1 MKSIYKISKF
11 ILIFSIILAWTF
23 NFPPTPFLKNFGGQ
37 GWPRIWPLGELGVNT
52 IRIPPEI
59 QEAQAA

>member
-37 GWPRIWPLGELGVNT
+37 GWPQIWQNPPIPL
-52 IRIPPEI
+52 EI
-59 QEAQAA
+59 